1 MAEQNLKLAP
11 NRKLSPEMKVG
22 GLFILAIVFV
32 IGFIWYLGALN
43 PFASAYEVRVGYN
56 YAGGVEVG
64 SPVRVMGIK
73 VGKVKAIE
81 FSPEQKTAA
90 GEEVKLTVVLTI
102 SREAWA
108 TVRADS
114 KFFIN
119 LAGVIGEKFVEVSP
133 GSTAAAKLEP
143 GSFVRGEDPPR
154 IDQLISQSYGLAGKI
169 LDMVEKNEG
178 SIVDTIEKMNSLV
191 NNLNKTL
198 VLLEKTSKN
207 KEFTKIVTNIAQIT
221 DDAII
226 LTSKLRG
233 PDAQK
238 TLDLLHRLLW
248 RLDKL
253 DEPAIRQF
261 LQKEGI
267 KAKLF

>member
-1 MAEQNLKLAP
+1 
-11 NRKLSPEMKVG
+11 MKVESKV
-22 GLFILAIVFV
+22 GLLFVLAVAMVVAFAW
-32 IGFIWYLGALN
+32 FLGVLN
-43 PFASAYEVRVGYN
+43 PFSSAHEVSLGYN
-56 YAGGVEVG
+56 FAGGIEIG

-73 VGKVKAIE
+73 VGKVTAID
-81 FSPEQKTAA
+81 FDPSMKMPN
-90 GEEVKLTVVLTI
+90 GEEVKLRVKITI
-102 SREAWA
+102 NKNAWP
-108 TVRADS
+108 TVRKDS
-114 KFFIN
+114 RFFIN

-133 GSTAAAKLEP
+133 GTAESPQLQAGDFL
-143 GSFVRGEDPPR
+143 RGEDPPR

-178 SIVDTIEKMNSLV
+178 SISDTLDKMNSLV

-198 VLLEKTSKN
+198 VLFEKTSKN
-207 KEFTKIVTNIAQIT
+207 PEFAKIVNNISTISSDLT
-221 DDAII
+221 I

-233 PDAQK
+233 PEAEK
-238 TLDLLHRLLW
+238 TMALLHNLIW

-253 DEPAIRQF
+253 DEKAIRDF